1 MRSIRISLVLL
12 AMVAVFCTANC
23 VYVQGRLSEI
33 AETAE
38 RLDLSLP
45 PEEQLPL
52 LDDLRRKWDALFP
65 YMTYVA
71 SYTEL
76 NRADEAVQ
84 ELWAAGCSGSRENA
98 ASAAARLL
106 DDLRRIRELE
116 GVSLHAIF

>member
-116 GVSLHAIF
+116 GVSLRAIF